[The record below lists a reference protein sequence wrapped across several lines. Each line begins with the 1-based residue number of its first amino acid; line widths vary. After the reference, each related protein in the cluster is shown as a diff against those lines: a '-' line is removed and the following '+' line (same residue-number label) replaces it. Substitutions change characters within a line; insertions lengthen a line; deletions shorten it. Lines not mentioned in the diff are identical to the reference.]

1 MEMPDVFDWQ
11 MDPVK
16 TDCVIS
22 AVSASFQFHVLK
34 TCGKSVLWMTAEPQ
48 WLEDSF
54 CAQLDELRLLSSM
67 YTSAEIVFLNG
78 FNLLEFEQTVES
90 GIFEGLADISEVSE
104 LMPNLKTPEFSLI
117 VSVINSIP

>member
-1 MEMPDVFDWQ
+1 
-11 MDPVK
+11 
-16 TDCVIS
+16 
-22 AVSASFQFHVLK
+22 
-34 TCGKSVLWMTAEPQ
+34 MTAEPQ